1 MAETMDPLRVGAD
14 GAEAW
19 LLGRS
24 PGGKRR
30 DGAWKKEGGGARIEN
45 RKSGEK
51 RQQGDLSLSGESLL
65 WPVSTA
71 QPPAVDY

>member
-30 DGAWKKEGGGARIEN
+30 DGAWKKEGEGRESKIGN
-45 RKSGEK
+45 REK
-51 RQQGDLSLSGESLL
+51 RDNKEI
-65 WPVSTA
+65 
-71 QPPAVDY
+71 